1 MDFISLP
8 KDEAWIFPPSDSP
21 LIVREKCLDLANE
34 RSVFKVCAFT
44 TQRVVIEFPERTPDC
59 PETNAFSS
67 FSHQKRIAIPMTR
80 GRDEKF
86 IWP

>member
-1 MDFISLP
+1 MGFISSP
-8 KDEAWIFPPSDSP
+8 KDETRIYPPSDSP

-34 RSVFKVCAFT
+34 RNVFKVCAFT

-59 PETNAFSS
+59 PETKAFSS
-67 FSHQKRIAIPMTR
+67 FSHQKPMKR